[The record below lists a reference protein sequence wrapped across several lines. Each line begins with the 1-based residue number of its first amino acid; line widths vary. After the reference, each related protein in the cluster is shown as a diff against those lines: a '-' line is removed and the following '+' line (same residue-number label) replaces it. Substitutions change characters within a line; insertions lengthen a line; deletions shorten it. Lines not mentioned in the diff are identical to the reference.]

1 MAHQFESGAFMR
13 GRPAW
18 HGLGVVVQG
27 VQTPREAFRTANAD
41 WAAFS
46 KPLFNEN
53 LEEQPGI
60 RQICRSDNGG
70 HLSYQSDSYTII
82 QNSELI
88 TLAESVAH
96 SADIESVVVLDGGRK
111 VAFTSLIKG
120 SECEPIK
127 GVPVRQYLVGATSH
141 DGKLPFS
148 VLFSPVNVVCAN
160 TLAAAMG
167 EAASADFA
175 HSMRIRHTKNS
186 GQLVAALP
194 TLMDIKRRQFAGGL
208 AELQAM
214 AATQCNYQAFRGYVA
229 ALFAD
234 SLAGIVN
241 DTRGDATTARPKQL
255 EDLAQWADLSR
266 LFDGGFIGADNGA
279 IRGTYWAAYQAVTE
293 YLTHTAGRAKDP
305 TVAARKRL
313 ESLYWGDSADV
324 LNRAHSLALAATK
337 A

>member
-1 MAHQFESGAFMR
+1 MY
-13 GRPAW
+13 
-18 HGLGVVVQG
+18 
-27 VQTPREAFRTANAD
+27 D
-41 WAAFS
+41 
-46 KPLFNEN
+46 EN
-53 LEEQPGI
+53 LEVQPGI
-60 RQICRSDNGG
+60 NRIRRADTGAR
-70 HLSYQSDSYTII
+70 LSYQSDSYTII

-96 SADIESVVVLDGGRK
+96 SADIESVVVLDGGKK

-120 SECEPIK
+120 SECEPIR

-167 EAASADFA
+167 EAARSDSA

-186 GQLVAALP
+186 AQLVAALP
-194 TLMDIKRRQFAGGL
+194 ALMDLKRRQFEGGL
-208 AELQAM
+208 AELKAM
-214 AATQCNYQAFRGYVA
+214 ADKQCNYQAFRGYVA

-234 SLAGIVN
+234 KLAGVIN
-241 DTRGDATTARPKQL
+241 DTRGDATTARPKTL
-255 EDLAQWADLSR
+255 EDLAEWSDLSR

-313 ESLYWGDSADV
+313 EDLYWGSAADT
-324 LNRAHSLALAATK
+324 LNRAHSLALAATR